1 MADSPVVFLA
11 FSNSQDAHL
20 HLLKR
25 ESSNIKK
32 ALEPLDDKQ
41 AIKIEREES
50 AGVDEI
56 FHVFNRFKERIHIFH
71 YAGHANG
78 SFLELEGG
86 AGDAKGLAD
95 TFSTLPNLK
104 LVFLNGCSTKG
115 QVDYLMEKG
124 VKAVIATSVPISD
137 LKATEFAE
145 YFYRSLAN
153 KSTIE
158 GAFNYAVN
166 YLTTKYGET
175 EPVTVIKDH
184 RGFTF
189 EEDDKPAQPMP
200 WGLYLK
206 KDSAEEI
213 LDWTLPM
220 QITHKAV
227 RPPDAS
233 EDEYSVNM
241 FIYWILE
248 AMMEANPAIEEKTVD
263 ANGNELSERQLLAL
277 IIGNYPWMIG
287 SQLRR
292 LVSRDEDMSK
302 VTLKRVEQMVN
313 TYVITSKMLYY
324 ILLSQVW
331 KEVSEEKLDP
341 SSSYLDAL
349 SLTEEN
355 YLDFDYIS
363 RSKQLMKDLKDNKIP
378 FFIKEYNDI
387 YDALNEK
394 EEFFDAYLYLESLKN
409 RLNNANNTT
418 NLQNELWEICAD
430 AEYFLHVVVGKAAFL
445 INYQMLT
452 VRDIIISNPR
462 HSDATFKH
470 NMGNLKAQDNDFL
483 SLYKE
488 PKTYNLFVDSRSVI
502 LVKDLDDIENYLTI
516 SPFIIDK
523 NAFGDAKSTST
534 DLFIYAFM
542 EGKNYMFYSIRHNV
556 FKDQILEGDK
566 IHSGLEEK
574 SEVEVKKRSRLR
586 SRRRAGGN
594 KAAATKANRPY
605 ALLETQF
612 VAFEEE
618 VGE

>member
-1 MADSPVVFLA
+1 MADSPVIFLS

-25 ESSNIKK
+25 ESDNIKK
-32 ALEPLDDKQ
+32 ALEPLDDNQ

-50 AGVDEI
+50 ADVDKI
-56 FHVFNRFKERIHIFH
+56 FHVFNRFNDRICIFH

-78 SFLELEGG
+78 SSLELEKGG
-86 AGDAKGLAD
+86 GYAEGLGNA
-95 TFSTLPNLK
+95 FSSLSNLK

-124 VKAVIATSVPISD
+124 VKAVIATEVPISD

-153 KSTIE
+153 KSTIKR
-158 GAFNYAVN
+158 AFTYAAD
-166 YLTTKYGET
+166 YLTTKYGAT
-175 EPVTVIKDH
+175 EPVTIIEDH
-184 RGFTF
+184 RGFSF
-189 EEDDKPAQPMP
+189 DLDDEPTDPMP

-206 KDSAEEI
+206 KESAEEI

-220 QITHKAV
+220 HQTSKAV
-227 RPPDAS
+227 RPP
-233 EDEYSVNM
+233 EEQQEEYEVNKY
-241 FIYWILE
+241 IYWIADFMIE
-248 AMMEANPAIEEKTVD
+248 SNPKFEERLTD
-263 ANGNELSERQLLAL
+263 ENGDEIDDRKLFAL

-292 LVSRDEDMSK
+292 LVSRDADMNS
-302 VTLKRVEQMVN
+302 VTLRRVEQLIN
-313 TYVITSKMLYY
+313 TYVIASKLLYY
-324 ILLSQVW
+324 ILLSQIW
-331 KEVSEEKLDP
+331 KEISTGKLEP

-349 SLTEEN
+349 SLTEDN
-355 YLDFDYIS
+355 YLDFDFIS
-363 RSKQLMKDLKDNKIP
+363 RMKQLMNELKSKNIS
-378 FFIKEYNDI
+378 FFIEEYEGI
-387 YDALNEK
+387 YNALNDK
-394 EEFFDAYLYLESLKN
+394 GDFFDAYLYLESLKN
-409 RLNNANNTT
+409 RLSHANNAT
-418 NLQNELWEICAD
+418 NIQNELWNLCAD
-430 AEYFLHVVVGKAAFL
+430 AEYALHIVLGKSAFL

-452 VRDIIISNPR
+452 VRDIVISNPR

-488 PKTYNLFVDSRSVI
+488 PKTYDLFVDSRSVI
-502 LVKDLDDIENYLTI
+502 LVKDLDNIQDYLTI
-516 SPFIIDK
+516 SPFVIDK

-534 DLFIYAFM
+534 DLFVYAFT

-556 FKDQILEGDK
+556 LKDQILEGDK

-574 SEVEVKKRSRLR
+574 SEVEVKKRSRMR
-586 SRRRAGGN
+586 SRTRAGKS
-594 KAAATKANRPY
+594 KAAAKANRPY
-605 ALLETQF
+605 ALLDKQF
-612 VAFEEE
+612 QAFEQE